1 MDHKTLSILNSAGQ
15 LHSFRHQFDP
25 RRVLGVP
32 SFAMAFND
40 EPPGEGD
47 TPPGANDDPPLTQAD
62 VDRIVEARL
71 AREREAQRK
80 RVEGLGFSGWDEL
93 EAAHKERREA
103 EAKAKAD
110 AEAAERDRLEK
121 AREWEK
127 LRELDRQ
134 KAEEARVQLERE
146 RDEAN
151 ARATQLEEQART
163 SRISSAVLTAATVA
177 GANHPEQVA
186 ALIGSRF
193 GELEGAVVVLDEF
206 GKPRTDG
213 KGAVLTATAFVGEWL
228 EQNPHFQKPAGGRG
242 AGSTGGSGSAH
253 GAGLDIAR
261 VKAGD
266 INYIRENKDKIEAA
280 RAAGQLG

>member
-47 TPPGANDDPPLTQAD
+47 TPPGANDGTPLTQAD

-186 ALIGSRF
+186 ALVGSQF
-193 GELEGAVVVLDEF
+193 GVLDGQVVVLDDQ
-206 GKPRTDG
+206 GNPKTDG
-213 KGAVLTATAFVGEWL
+213 KGNVLGARAHIAAWL
-228 EQNPHFQKPAGGRG
+228 EQNPHFQKPASGRG
-242 AGSTGGSGSAH
+242 SGSTGAAGTTAVG
-253 GAGLDIAR
+253 GLDYSKPMTPEELRKHKDQIIADA
-261 VKAGD
+261 KAGKV
-266 INYIRENKDKIEAA
+266 R
-280 RAAGQLG
+280 LT